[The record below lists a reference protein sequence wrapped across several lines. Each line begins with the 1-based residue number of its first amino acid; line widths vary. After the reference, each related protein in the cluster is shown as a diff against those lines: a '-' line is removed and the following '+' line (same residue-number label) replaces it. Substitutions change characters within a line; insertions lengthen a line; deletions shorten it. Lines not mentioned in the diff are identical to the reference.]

1 MAYSMLKLLDIVSSR
16 RKAAV
21 LRLLFGVELKE
32 IHLRDLA
39 RQAGLALRTVQQEL
53 AKLGSAGLVIS
64 RRDGNRVYYQANRN
78 SPVYSDLRNIVLKTE
93 GLVDILRDALQGADI
108 ELAFVFGSIAEG
120 SAQSESDV
128 DLMVI
133 GPLGLRSLSK
143 ALHGTTLKLGRE
155 LNPHVFTK
163 AEFVNRKHS
172 EDYFIS
178 SLLASPRLFIIG
190 TEDEL
195 AKLG

>member
-1 MAYSMLKLLDIVSSR
+1 MLTLLDIVSSR
-16 RKAAV
+16 RKAEV

-78 SPVYSDLRNIVLKTE
+78 SPIYADLRNIVLKTE
-93 GLVDILRDALQGADI
+93 GLADILRDALEDTDV

-120 SAQSESDV
+120 SAKSESDV

-133 GPLGLRSLSK
+133 GSLGLRRLSK

-155 LNPHVFTK
+155 INPHVLTQ
-163 AEFVNRKHS
+163 AEFVSRKSSGDH
-172 EDYFIS
+172 FIS